1 MIKDV
6 HSFVCKTIF
15 TLIVSIATL
24 LISCS
29 DDSTNNN
36 NGNVV
41 KIGALMPISGSGSSA
56 GESMHAAINLAVDEI
71 KSQGNNCQIEL
82 ITENTDTNP
91 ETALEKLKH
100 LKSLGIT
107 FVIGPYS
114 SAELNYI
121 KEYADSNNIFLISP
135 SSVAISLAI
144 ENDNIFRL
152 ATNDYHQVEA
162 FSKYFDFTEI
172 ESLCA
177 AYRNDTWGNSLFF
190 AMLEKSEGH
199 KYQFFN
205 EIKYHTSA
213 IDYTEFAKLI
223 NDKIKEEIDNNIPAN
238 KIGIFLAC
246 FNEGTDIL
254 EKASYLSKTDS
265 VKWYGTSAFALNAT
279 LTKNSVASEFA
290 IATDFICPVFAPD
303 DNFKSAWIPVS
314 AKLKSILG
322 RESESYALT
331 AYDAVKIAFGA
342 SILLKTDNSIKE
354 PRKALIQFAENN
366 SGITGNF
373 SLDKYG
379 DRKTGNY
386 YFWKVRKS
394 GDIYEWYSKYIYNT
408 EKDEL
413 KQLD

>member
-6 HSFVCKTIF
+6 HSCVFKVIF
-15 TLIVSIATL
+15 SLIVATSIVI
-24 LISCS
+24 ISCS
-29 DDSTNNN
+29 DYSTNNN
-36 NGNVV
+36 GGNVI
-41 KIGALMPISGSGSSA
+41 KIGALMPISGSGSST
-56 GESMHAAINLAVDEI
+56 GESMLAAINLAVDDI
-71 KSQGNNCQIEL
+71 KSQGNNYQIEL

-91 ETALEKLKH
+91 GTALEKLK
-100 LKSLGIT
+100 LMKSLGIT

-114 SAELNYI
+114 SAELNNI
-121 KEYADSNNIFLISP
+121 KEYADSNNIILISP

-152 ATNDYHQVEA
+152 VTNDYHQVAA

-190 AMLEKSEGH
+190 AMLEKSSGH
-199 KYQFFN
+199 NYQFFN

-213 IDYTEFAKLI
+213 TDYSEFAKLI
-223 NDKIKEEIDNNIPAN
+223 NDKITDEIDNNVPAN

-254 EKASYLSKTDS
+254 AEASYLSKTDS
-265 VKWYGTSAFALNAT
+265 VKWYGTSAFALNST
-279 LTKNSVASEFA
+279 LIKNTIASEFA
-290 IATDFICPVFAPD
+290 IATDFVCPVYAPD
-303 DNFKSAWIPVS
+303 ENFKSAWIPIS

-322 RESESYALT
+322 REAESYALT
-331 AYDAVKIAFGA
+331 AFDAVKIAFGA
-342 SILLKTDNSIKE
+342 TILLKSDNSITE
-354 PRKALIQFAENN
+354 PRKALIQYVENN

-386 YFWKVRKS
+386 YFWKVRNS
-394 GDIYEWYSKYIYNT
+394 GNKYEWYTKYVYNT

-413 KQLD
+413 KQLE